1 MAAGIIDTAV
11 ARQMI
16 EGKAVQSA
24 SIIGQ
29 PGGWSVLIKLGATEE
44 KALAAQ
50 RSKRVRLWRS
60 LDRCVDYL
68 TTELGL
74 ARFELL
80 DASGYSKQG
89 SATKTRIDAAA
100 RLRRAH
106 EAAQHDQWFRKQV
119 ELGLDDLK
127 AGRLVTEAEH
137 DAHCATRREALVK
150 RIGKTK
156 KVS

>member
-11 ARQMI
+11 AKQMI
-16 EGKAVQSA
+16 EGRAVRSA

-29 PGGWSVLIKLGATEE
+29 PGGWSVLIKFGATE

-89 SATKTRIDAAA
+89 SATNKRTDAAA

-106 EAAQHDQWFRKQV
+106 AAAEHDQWFRTQV
-119 ELGLDDLK
+119 ELGVDDLK
-127 AGRLVTEAEH
+127 AGRLVTDAEH
-137 DAHCATRREALVK
+137 DAHWTKRRAALVK
-150 RIGKTK
+150 RISKTK